1 NIPFWITIHF
11 LTLGNISILF
21 DILELDVKQNI
32 MEHFKK
38 LYKNDYNSYLNL
50 NIKII
55 STFLNACS
63 LFRNVAAHNERFYN
77 FTLRGHIAGQK
88 PLINGRILNNQK
100 LFTLYN
106 VLKIFLSKNDYEYLT
121 SSLKYLVTK
130 LEDKLNSI
138 SVNDI
143 LDRMDF
149 PVDWHKQ

>member
-1 NIPFWITIHF
+1 
-11 LTLGNISILF
+11 
-21 DILELDVKQNI
+21 
-32 MEHFKK
+32 M
-38 LYKNDYNSYLNL
+38 
-50 NIKII
+50 
-55 STFLNACS
+55 
-63 LFRNVAAHNERFYN
+63 
-77 FTLRGHIAGQK
+77 
-88 PLINGRILNNQK
+88 INGRILNNQK